1 MICVLRQISELTP
14 YYSQILLYAFYSCI
28 YGFISTAHR
37 TGTGGHTRAH
47 GASSDSYV
55 SFARP
60 ALTTVETASPPPK
73 EIYN

>member
-37 TGTGGHTRAH
+37 TGTPAHTERRATVT
-47 GASSDSYV
+47 SLV